1 MQRSLLLLV
10 LLAVALPVSNS
21 FADPTD
27 DRPAN
32 GDVGQHRITSLDVD
46 PTPEMWLYSQERERY
61 ENPQAAVRRKA
72 EFRAQQRQQR
82 IATMKAYGMS
92 KQRPLV
98 TYTPFHTYFSVSTN
112 HGWITTHPIYTVLLP
127 ESHPLLK

>member
-1 MQRSLLLLV
+1 MKSSLLIVV
-10 LLAVALPVSNS
+10 LLAVAIPAGTS

-27 DRPAN
+27 VPSETASAER
-32 GDVGQHRITSLDVD
+32 RITSLDVE
-46 PTPEMWLYSQERERY
+46 PTPEMWFYSQERERY
-61 ENPQAAVRRKA
+61 LDPKEAVRRKA

-98 TYTPFHTYFSVSTN
+98 TYTPFHTYYSVFTN
-112 HGWITTHPIYTVLLP
+112 RGWITTRPLYTVQLP
-127 ESHPLLK
+127 AAHPFLK